1 MLLRQF
7 AQYILGFVFLVTS
20 SFAFSNTEF
29 TYNILFPEN
38 SIEVTGCV
46 DSCPSD
52 LIIPAEIDGFSAAI
66 IGAEA
71 FRENGLTSVTLPDTL
86 RRIDYSAFQNNQLLS
101 INIPDS
107 VTDDIGSRAFA
118 GNNLVS
124 VILPENLAALGDSAF
139 DSNQITSVNLPV
151 GISILFSGVFRENQL
166 TGSITIPDGITAIAE
181 DAFLGNNINIIR
193 FNGNRPVS
201 IDSSSFRFN
210 PIQNIYYCAG
220 KIGWPGEPI
229 EGITPQL
236 DENCDNSTI
245 QYSVLDIDQS
255 GSVDALTDCLILLRY
270 FFGLRGENLTNGAVS
285 LNANRATAQEI
296 EAYIQYLLQWTI

>member
-1 MLLRQF
+1 
-7 AQYILGFVFLVTS
+7 
-20 SFAFSNTEF
+20 
-29 TYNILFPEN
+29 
-38 SIEVTGCV
+38 
-46 DSCPSD
+46 
-52 LIIPAEIDGFSAAI
+52 
-66 IGAEA
+66 
-71 FRENGLTSVTLPDTL
+71 LPDTL

>member
-1 MLLRQF
+1 MFLRQF
-7 AQYILGFVFLVTS
+7 ILGFVFLVST

-29 TYNILFPEN
+29 TYNILFTEN

-46 DSCPSD
+46 DSCPSE
-52 LIIPAEIDGFSAAI
+52 LIIPAEIDGFSPTI

-71 FRENGLTSVTLPDTL
+71 FRENNLTSVTLPDTL

-107 VTDDIGSRAFA
+107 VTDGIGSRAFA

-124 VILPENLAALGDSAF
+124 VILPENLAALGGSAF

-166 TGSITIPDGITAIAE
+166 TGSITIPDGITAIEE
-181 DAFLGNNINIIR
+181 DAFLGNNISIIR
-193 FNGNRPVS
+193 FKGNRPS
-201 IDSSSFRFN
+201 INSSSFSGN
-210 PIQNIYYCAG
+210 SIQNIYYCAG

-236 DENCDNSTI
+236 DENCDNSAI

-270 FFGLRGENLTNGAVS
+270 FFGLRGDNLTNGAVS

-296 EAYIQYLLQWTI
+296 ETYIQYLLQWTI